1 MTHKRINTFLFLGPF
16 AASLVNNYGY
26 RIVGIIGSIISI
38 ASIFVTSFSKSIYLI
53 HFIYGVMGS
62 IGFGLIYMPAVIAV
76 GFYFEKWRGLA
87 TGIATCGTGLGGV
100 ALPII
105 LTILQD
111 RLGELKLHFDKLNH
125 SKRNI

>member
-1 MTHKRINTFLFLGPF
+1 MSHKRINMFLFSGPF

-26 RIVGIIGSIISI
+26 RMVGILGSIISI
-38 ASIFVTSFSKSIYLI
+38 TSIFATSFSKSIYVI
-53 HFIYGVMGS
+53 HLIYGVLCS

-87 TGIATCGTGLGGV
+87 TGIAACGTGLGGV

-105 LTILQD
+105 LTLMQEK
-111 RLGELKLHFDKLNH
+111 LGELKLAK
-125 SKRNI
+125 SIKPYGQ